1 MVAQAAGSA
10 WHQFFDEMSSTSTN
24 SVEALRERMAA
35 LADLRNVAQLLD
47 WDQQTMMPPR
57 GAAARAET
65 VATVQ
70 RISHEMFVSDETG
83 RLLDAAASALN
94 GASPDSDEAALV
106 RVGRRHWEKARRV
119 PSELAADLA
128 RAASVGQQA
137 WIAAR
142 ANSDF
147 ASFVPYLERNFE
159 LVRRYID
166 CFDDL
171 DCAYDAVLDDYEPGA
186 RTAEVVRLFDEL
198 KTELLA
204 IIRAVSDH
212 GDRVDDS
219 FLHGHFPIDRQRQL
233 VAWLLE
239 QMGFDPA
246 GWRIDDAV
254 HPFASG
260 FGNQDVRIT
269 TRWDERFLPT
279 SVYGAMHECGHGL
292 YEEGV
297 ASSLQRTPLGH
308 PESLGLHE
316 SQSRL
321 WENMVGRGRPFCGV
335 LAPRIAELFE
345 GPIAHIDGQ
354 RLYSAVNR
362 VVPSLIRVEADEV
375 TYGLHIVI
383 RFELEQE
390 LVEGRLAVRDLPEA
404 WNARYEEYLGVQ
416 VPDDA
421 DGVLQDVHWSS
432 GLIGYFPTY
441 ALGNLIA
448 GQLFECAHA
457 ALPDLDAQLA
467 AGELRELRE
476 WLRENVHRHGAKFS
490 SAELLPRIVGGPI
503 AVGPFIDYL
512 KGKLSQV
519 YDLELR

>member
-1 MVAQAAGSA
+1 M
-10 WHQFFDEMSSTSTN
+10 
-24 SVEALRERMAA
+24 L
-35 LADLRNVAQLLD
+35 
-47 WDQQTMMPPR
+47 
-57 GAAARAET
+57 
-65 VATVQ
+65 
-70 RISHEMFVSDETG
+70 VSDETG
-83 RLLDAAASALN
+83 RLLDAAGSALD

-106 RVGRRHWEKARRV
+106 RVGRRRWEKARRV

-128 RAASVGQQA
+128 RAASVGQQV
-137 WIAAR
+137 WIGAR
-142 ANSDF
+142 SNSDF
-147 ASFVPYLERNFE
+147 ASLVPYLERNFE
-159 LVRRYID
+159 LLRRYIA

-171 DCAYDAVLDDYEPGA
+171 DCSYDAVLDDFEPGA
-186 RTAEVVRLFDEL
+186 CTRDVARLFDEL
-198 KTELLA
+198 KSELLA
-204 IIRAVSDH
+204 LIDATSQPT
-212 GDRVDDS
+212 DRVDDS
-219 FLHGHFPIDRQRQL
+219 FLHGHFPVDRQRQL

-239 QMGFDPA
+239 QMGFDPT

-269 TRWDERFLPT
+269 NRWDEQFLPT

-297 ASSLQRTPLGH
+297 AQSLQRTPLGH

-335 LAPRIAELFE
+335 LAPRIAELFG
-345 GPIAHIDGQ
+345 GPIAHIDGE
-354 RLYSAVNR
+354 RLYRGVNR

-375 TYGLHIVI
+375 TYSLHIVI

-421 DGVLQDVHWSS
+421 NGVLQDVHWSA

-448 GQLFECAHA
+448 GQLFERAHA
-457 ALPDLDAQLA
+457 DLPDLDAQLA
-467 AGELRELRE
+467 AGALHELRE
-476 WLRENVHRHGAKFS
+476 WLKQNVHRHGAKFS
-490 SAELLPRIVGGPI
+490 SAELLPRVVGGPI
-503 AVGPFIDYL
+503 TVGPFIDYL

>member
-1 MVAQAAGSA
+1 MNSA
-10 WHQFFDEMSSTSTN
+10 STN
-24 SVEALRERMAA
+24 HFEALRERMGA
-35 LADLRNVAQLLD
+35 LSDLRSVAQLLD

-57 GAAARAET
+57 GAPARAET
-65 VATVQ
+65 IATVQ
-70 RISHEMFVSDETG
+70 RISHEMFISDETG
-83 RLLDAAASALN
+83 RLLDAAEAALD

-119 PSELAADLA
+119 PSRLAADLA

-137 WIAAR
+137 WIVAR
-142 ANSDF
+142 AESDF
-147 ASFVPYLERNFE
+147 ASFIPYLERNFE

-186 RTAEVVRLFDEL
+186 RTADVARLFDEL
-198 KTELLA
+198 KSELLG
-204 IIRAVSDH
+204 IISAVSEHD
-212 GDRVDDS
+212 DRVDDS
-219 FLHGHFPIDRQRQL
+219 FLHGHFPVDRQREL
-233 VAWLLE
+233 VRWLLE
-239 QMGFDPA
+239 QMGFDRKA
-246 GWRIDDAV
+246 WRIDDAV
-254 HPFASG
+254 HPFATG
-260 FGNQDVRIT
+260 FSNRDVRIT

-279 SVYGAMHECGHGL
+279 SLYGAMHECGHGL

-297 ASSLQRTPLGH
+297 AQSLQRTSLGH
-308 PESLGLHE
+308 PESLALHE

-335 LAPRIAELFE
+335 LAPRIAELFG
-345 GPIAHIDGQ
+345 GPIAHIDGD
-354 RLYSAVNR
+354 RLYRGVNR

-404 WNARYEEYLGVQ
+404 WNARYREYLGLE

-421 DGVLQDVHWSS
+421 DGVLQDVHWAS

-448 GQLFECAHA
+448 GQLFERTHSDLA
-457 ALPDLDAQLA
+457 DLDAQLA
-467 AGELRELRE
+467 AGQLHELRE

-490 SAELLPRIVGGPI
+490 SAELLPKVVGGPI
-503 AVGPFIDYL
+503 TVGPFIDYL